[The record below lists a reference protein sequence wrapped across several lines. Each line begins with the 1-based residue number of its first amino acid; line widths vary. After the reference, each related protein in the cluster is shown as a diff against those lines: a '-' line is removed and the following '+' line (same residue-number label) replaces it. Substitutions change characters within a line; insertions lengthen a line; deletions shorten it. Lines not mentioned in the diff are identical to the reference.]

1 MDARREAILAA
12 AKRAPARRAFSFPWW
27 LGAFAVTAGIF
38 LVAGGVRPYDRPV
51 ALTIATATGAAVLA
65 AAAVW
70 LAFGRG
76 RSMLGRPI
84 GVILVVTA
92 AVPLAL
98 LAWKVGAS
106 AAFEGMSAAW
116 PAKRGFRCFGLSLA
130 TGAAPLLALV
140 WMRRGSVPISP
151 RLRGAALGVAS
162 GACAWVPVDLW
173 CPVAYAPHLMLGHLL
188 PIGILAIAG
197 AIAGGLVLKV
207 RAGNRS

>member
-12 AKRAPARRAFSFPWW
+12 AKRAPARRELPIPWW
-27 LGAFAVTAGIF
+27 LGALAVTAGIF

-84 GVILVVTA
+84 GMILVVTA

-98 LAWKVGAS
+98 MAWKVGAS

-116 PAKRGFRCFGLSLA
+116 PQKRGFRCLGWSLA
-130 TGAAPLLALV
+130 YGAAPLVALL
-140 WMRRGSVPISP
+140 WMRRGSAPTG
-151 RLRGAALGVAS
+151 RWLRGAALGVAA
-162 GACAWVPVDLW
+162 GACAWVPTDLW
-173 CPVAYAPHLMLGHLL
+173 CPVAYVPHLLLGHLL
-188 PIGILAIAG
+188 PIVILAVVG
-197 AIAGGLVLKV
+197 AVAGGLILRV